1 MHQHTITDKYQK
13 DIAVAFMKTVYAG
26 FVVLC
31 CLSCGTR
38 QNIAHEGL
46 CLAGNTEVRVDTVY
60 VNLTESSGYGNFYM
74 TDTVITFAD
83 AMSCRF
89 YDIDLSGNIVQ
100 EYFRKGRGDNE
111 IPSMLYA
118 YPIIGDPL
126 KRGVIIDSGNGITF
140 YDLKKKE
147 ILGRYQIDF
156 NWDNR
161 SKHKYS
167 APQMYNLAD
176 FTDFGMT
183 FYMGS
188 DSRILFQANIINR
201 MTSSPGRVE
210 PGRYEDGAIFGILNP
225 ETMEVESVTG
235 SFPAI
240 YRKKPMP
247 HLEFFQYSASGDTVY
262 VTHGVDSLI
271 YVYRYPDEFLY
282 TIGYECEDIDRDY
295 TVTREI
301 DSGDNFRNDF
311 RHVGINTGL
320 MYFQEDSLLCRTYIR
335 TTATGASGM
344 QIYRGNDLVAD
355 FGVPDYFKLL
365 GYSEGIFYGARFVPL
380 EDDDSTSLVLYRV
393 TLDSCP
399 DDDVI

>member
-1 MHQHTITDKYQK
+1 MRKIF
-13 DIAVAFMKTVYAG
+13 AGLVA
-26 FVVLC
+26 LC
-31 CLSCGTR
+31 CLSCETH
-38 QNIAHEGL
+38 QDVVHKGL
-46 CLAGNTEVRVDTVY
+46 SLTGNTEVRIDTIRVS
-60 VNLTESSGYGNFYM
+60 LSESSGYGNFYM
-74 TDTVITFAD
+74 TDNVITFAD
-83 AMSCRF
+83 VMTCRF

-126 KRGVIIDSGNGITF
+126 KRGAIIDSGNGITF

-188 DSRILFQANIINR
+188 DSKILFQTNIINR
-201 MTSSPGRVE
+201 MTGSPGRIE
-210 PGRYEDGAIFGILNP
+210 SRRYEDGAIFGRLNP
-225 ETMEVESVTG
+225 ETMEVESVAGT
-235 SFPAI
+235 FPAI

-247 HLEFFQYSASGDTVY
+247 HLEFFQYTAYGDIVY
-262 VTHGVDSLI
+262 VNHGVDSLI
-271 YVYRYPDEFLY
+271 YVYRYPNELLY

-295 TVTREI
+295 MVTREI
-301 DSGDNFRNDF
+301 DTGDNFRKDF
-311 RHVGINTGL
+311 GHVGINTGM
-320 MYFQEDSLLCRTYIR
+320 MYFPEDSLLCRTYIR

-344 QIYRGNDLVAD
+344 QVYKGNDLVAD
-355 FGVPDYFKLL
+355 FGVPDYFKLI
-365 GYSEGIFYGARFVPL
+365 GYLNGTFYGARFIPL
-380 EDDDSTSLVLYRV
+380 EDEDSTRLVCYRV
-393 TLDSCP
+393 TLD
-399 DDDVI
+399 